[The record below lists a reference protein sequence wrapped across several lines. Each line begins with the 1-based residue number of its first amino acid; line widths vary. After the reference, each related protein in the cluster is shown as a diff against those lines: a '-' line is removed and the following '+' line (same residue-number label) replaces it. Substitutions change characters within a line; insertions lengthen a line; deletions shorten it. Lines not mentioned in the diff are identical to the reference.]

1 MSKPNPALNDEPRV
15 RDLVRSLVSGFL
27 TAIRENR
34 IAAAM
39 AVAAGIL
46 TSFLAFTM
54 RYDERPRFREIH
66 LPAIERAEASFT
78 SIMNSAEEA
87 PNDTWRVYY
96 FLNAHLKVPEVR
108 RRIQDQRPSTAE
120 GRAAHDELIRYYK
133 LVDEEMSIIRT
144 QMSLN
149 DDLDYWGEWKREQ
162 ARLELVRAKWI
173 NWVRSN

>member
-1 MSKPNPALNDEPRV
+1 MSKPNPALNDEPSV
-15 RDLVRSLVSGFL
+15 LDLVRGL
-27 TAIRENR
+27 TSAFFAVIRENR

-66 LPAIERAEASFT
+66 LPTIEKAEAGFS
-78 SIMNSAEEA
+78 SIMKSAENA
-87 PNDTWRVYY
+87 PNDTWRLYY
-96 FLNAHLKVPEVR
+96 FLSAHMKVPEVV

-133 LVDEEMSIIRT
+133 LVDEEISIIRT
-144 QMSLN
+144 QMSIN

-162 ARLELVRAKWI
+162 ARLEPVRAKWI
-173 NWVRSN
+173 NWLQAN